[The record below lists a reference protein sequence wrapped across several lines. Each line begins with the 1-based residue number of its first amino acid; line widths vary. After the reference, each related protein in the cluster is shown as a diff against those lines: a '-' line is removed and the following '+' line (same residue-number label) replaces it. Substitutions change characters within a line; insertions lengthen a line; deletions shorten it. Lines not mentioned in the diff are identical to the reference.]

1 MHYFK
6 THGRYLGFIVYPGS
20 DVDALTRAKTLALMD
35 SVRVTP

>member
-20 DVDALTRAKTLALMD
+20 GLSTSARAKTLALMD
-35 SVRVTP
+35 SLRVTP